1 MRREK
6 GRAEVRARIKSQDVF
21 APTRSF
27 PAQRP
32 EPKGH
37 PEFPRVEYYR
47 FLRFIGNMRNLFDLK
62 LGAQLTRN
70 T

>member
-1 MRREK
+1 MTTHPR
-6 GRAEVRARIKSQDVF
+6 GN
-21 APTRSF
+21 
-27 PAQRP
+27 
-32 EPKGH
+32 

-47 FLRFIGNMRNLFDLK
+47 VLRCLFDLFDLK